1 MRILGC
7 QNYNCLACTTNSLP
21 NLKIPTQT
29 QISGAVTQEIM
40 FQMKV
45 YYHFFKMFATYR
57 VIPQILIYL
66 QPS

>member
-45 YYHFFKMFATYR
+45 YYYR